1 MNGGFFM
8 VFQGGYM
15 TRKEAREWV
24 IKYLYS
30 RTFQD
35 QCEES
40 LEDFL
45 EHQALDQTEIEYMRS
60 VVAGVEGNLQSIDQ
74 DIEKYLRSW
83 TTSRIPKLDLAIL
96 RAAVFE
102 IKYSEDIPTGVAI
115 NEAVEIAKK
124 YSTDDSYRF
133 INGVL
138 GAIARED
145 A

>member
-1 MNGGFFM
+1 
-8 VFQGGYM
+8 M

-30 RTFQD
+30 QTFRYE
-35 QCEES
+35 CEES
-40 LEDFL
+40 LAEFL
-45 EHQALDQTEIEYMRS
+45 EHQELDLNEEGYIQT
-60 VVAGVEGNLQSIDQ
+60 VVTGVEENLEAIDA

-83 TTSRIPKLDLAIL
+83 TTARIPKLDLAIL

-124 YSTDDSYRF
+124 YSTDESYRF

-138 GAIARED
+138 GSIARED

>member
-1 MNGGFFM
+1 
-8 VFQGGYM
+8 M

-30 RTFQD
+30 QTFRE

-40 LEDFL
+40 LADFL
-45 EHQALDQTEIEYMRS
+45 SHQELDLNEEEYMRT
-60 VVAGVEGNLQSIDQ
+60 VVTGVEENLDAIDA
-74 DIEKYLRSW
+74 DIDKYLRSW
-83 TTSRIPKLDLAIL
+83 TTARIPKLDLAIL

-102 IKYSEDIPTGVAI
+102 IKYSEDVPTGVAI

-124 YSTDDSYRF
+124 YSTDESYRF

>member
-1 MNGGFFM
+1 
-8 VFQGGYM
+8 M

-30 RTFQD
+30 QTFRE

-40 LEDFL
+40 LVDFL
-45 EHQALDQTEIEYMRS
+45 EHQELDLNEAEYMRT
-60 VVAGVEGNLQSIDQ
+60 VVTGVEENLDAIDA

-83 TTSRIPKLDLAIL
+83 TTARIPKLDLAIL

-102 IKYSEDIPTGVAI
+102 IKYSEDVPTGVAI

-124 YSTDDSYRF
+124 YSTDESYRF

>member
-1 MNGGFFM
+1 
-8 VFQGGYM
+8 M

-30 RTFQD
+30 QTFRD

-40 LEDFL
+40 LADFL
-45 EHQALDQTEIEYMRS
+45 EHQELDLNEEEYMRT
-60 VVAGVEGNLQSIDQ
+60 VVTGVEENLDAIDA

-83 TTSRIPKLDLAIL
+83 TTARIPKLDLAIL

-102 IKYSEDIPTGVAI
+102 IKYSEDVPTGVAI

-124 YSTDDSYRF
+124 YSTDESYRF

>member
-1 MNGGFFM
+1 
-8 VFQGGYM
+8 M

-30 RTFQD
+30 QTFRD

-40 LEDFL
+40 LADFL
-45 EHQALDQTEIEYMRS
+45 EHQELDLNEEEYMRT
-60 VVAGVEGNLQSIDQ
+60 VVTGVEKNLDAIDA

-83 TTSRIPKLDLAIL
+83 TTARIPKLDLAIL

-102 IKYSEDIPTGVAI
+102 IKYSEDVPTGVAI

-124 YSTDDSYRF
+124 YSTDESYRF

>member
-1 MNGGFFM
+1 
-8 VFQGGYM
+8 M

-24 IKYLYS
+24 VKYLYS

-35 QCEES
+35 QCVES
-40 LEDFL
+40 LADFL
-45 EHQALDQTEIEYMRS
+45 KNQELDLNEEAYMRE
-60 VVAGVEGNLQSIDQ
+60 VVAGVEENLDAIDA

-83 TTSRIPKLDLAIL
+83 TTARIPKLDLAIL

-102 IKYSEDIPTGVAI
+102 IKYSEEVPTGVAI

-124 YSTDDSYRF
+124 YSTDESYRF

>member
-1 MNGGFFM
+1 
-8 VFQGGYM
+8 M

-30 RTFQD
+30 QTFRD

-40 LEDFL
+40 LADFL
-45 EHQALDQTEIEYMRS
+45 EHQELDLNEEGYMRT
-60 VVAGVEGNLQSIDQ
+60 VVTGVEENLDAIDA

-83 TTSRIPKLDLAIL
+83 TTARIPKLDLAIL
-96 RAAVFE
+96 RVAVFE
-102 IKYSEDIPTGVAI
+102 IKYSEDVPTGVAI

-124 YSTDDSYRF
+124 YSTDESYRF

>member
-1 MNGGFFM
+1 
-8 VFQGGYM
+8 M

-35 QCEES
+35 QCVES
-40 LEDFL
+40 LSDFL
-45 EHQALDQTEIEYMRS
+45 KNQELDLNEEAYMHA
-60 VVAGVEGNLQSIDQ
+60 VVAGVEGNLDVIDS
-74 DIEKYLRSW
+74 DIERYLRSW
-83 TTSRIPKLDLAIL
+83 TTARIPKLDLAIL

-102 IKYSEDIPTGVAI
+102 IKYSEEVPTGVAI

-124 YSTDDSYRF
+124 YSTDESYRF

>member
-1 MNGGFFM
+1 
-8 VFQGGYM
+8 M
-15 TRKEAREWV
+15 TRKEAREWAV
-24 IKYLYS
+24 KYLYS

-35 QCEES
+35 QCVES
-40 LEDFL
+40 LADFL
-45 EHQALDQTEIEYMRS
+45 KNQELDLNEEAYMRE
-60 VVAGVEGNLQSIDQ
+60 VVAGVEENLDAIDA

-83 TTSRIPKLDLAIL
+83 TTARIPKLDLAIL

-102 IKYSEDIPTGVAI
+102 IKYSEEVPTGVAI

-124 YSTDDSYRF
+124 YSTDESYRF

>member
-1 MNGGFFM
+1 
-8 VFQGGYM
+8 M

-30 RTFQD
+30 QTFRD
-35 QCEES
+35 PCEES
-40 LEDFL
+40 LAEFL
-45 EHQALDQTEIEYMRS
+45 EHQELDSNEESYMRT
-60 VVAGVEGNLQSIDQ
+60 VVTGVEENLDAIDA

-83 TTSRIPKLDLAIL
+83 TTARIPKLDLAIL
-96 RAAVFE
+96 RTAVFE
-102 IKYSEDIPTGVAI
+102 IKYSEDVPTGVAI

-124 YSTDDSYRF
+124 YSTDESYRF

-138 GAIARED
+138 GSIARED

>member
-1 MNGGFFM
+1 
-8 VFQGGYM
+8 M

-30 RTFQD
+30 QTFRE

-40 LEDFL
+40 LVDFL
-45 EHQALDQTEIEYMRS
+45 SHQELDLNEAEYMRT
-60 VVAGVEGNLQSIDQ
+60 VVTGVEENLDAIDA

-83 TTSRIPKLDLAIL
+83 TTARIPKLDLAIL

-102 IKYSEDIPTGVAI
+102 IKYSEDVPTGVAI

-124 YSTDDSYRF
+124 YSTDESYRF

>member
-1 MNGGFFM
+1 
-8 VFQGGYM
+8 M

-40 LEDFL
+40 LSDFL
-45 EHQALDQTEIEYMRS
+45 ENQELDLNEEAYMYA
-60 VVAGVEGNLQSIDQ
+60 VVAGVEANLDAIDS
-74 DIEKYLRSW
+74 DIERYLRSW
-83 TTSRIPKLDLAIL
+83 TTTRIPKLDLAIL

-102 IKYSEDIPTGVAI
+102 IKYSEEVPTGVAI

-124 YSTDDSYRF
+124 YSTDESYRF

-138 GAIARED
+138 GAIVRED
-145 A
+145 T

>member
-1 MNGGFFM
+1 
-8 VFQGGYM
+8 M

-24 IKYLYS
+24 VKYLYS
-30 RTFQD
+30 WTFQD

-40 LEDFL
+40 LEDFITNQ
-45 EHQALDQTEIEYMRS
+45 ELDLNEESYIS
-60 VVAGVEGNLQSIDQ
+60 AVIAGVKQNIESIDN

-83 TTSRIPKLDLAIL
+83 TTNRIPRLDLAIL

-102 IKYSEDIPTGVAI
+102 MKYTDEIPTGVAI

-124 YSTDDSYRF
+124 YSTDESYRY

>member
-1 MNGGFFM
+1 
-8 VFQGGYM
+8 M

-35 QCEES
+35 QCVES
-40 LEDFL
+40 LSDFL
-45 EHQALDQTEIEYMRS
+45 KNQELDLNEEAYMRA
-60 VVAGVEGNLQSIDQ
+60 VVAGVEENLDAIDS
-74 DIEKYLRSW
+74 DVERYLRSW
-83 TTSRIPKLDLAIL
+83 TTARIPKLDLAIL

-102 IKYSEDIPTGVAI
+102 IKYSEEVPTGVAI

-124 YSTDDSYRF
+124 YSTDESYRF

-138 GAIARED
+138 GAIAREG

>member
-1 MNGGFFM
+1 
-8 VFQGGYM
+8 M

-30 RTFQD
+30 QTFRD

-40 LEDFL
+40 LADFL
-45 EHQALDQTEIEYMRS
+45 EHQELDLNEEEYMRTA
-60 VVAGVEGNLQSIDQ
+60 VTGVEENLDAIDA

-83 TTSRIPKLDLAIL
+83 TTARIPKLDLAIL

-102 IKYSEDIPTGVAI
+102 IKYSEDVPTGVAI

-124 YSTDDSYRF
+124 YSTDESYRF